1 MAGRSQGRGDG
12 MEQPSEE
19 PSTPLEA
26 LCYGLPRAGR
36 RAHLHTLLPVLRAVQ
51 LVVLVTVI
59 VLAVLQERDLLQHR
73 AAQALSAVLAGRVP
87 ALDGVGEMGRG
98 QSCRATKLSW
108 ERAEAAGR
116 SLSPGEPRL

>member
-1 MAGRSQGRGDG
+1 MGKGWSSPQRSQARPWR
-12 MEQPSEE
+12 PSATG
-19 PSTPLEA
+19 S
-26 LCYGLPRAGR
+26 PRAGR

-87 ALDGVGEMGRG
+87 AQDGVGEMGRG